1 MQENSCL
8 QSQRKQIHYY
18 SLSKHGISYISAVSC
33 LLTYFWLPS
42 FHKLIQLG
50 GKKNETKKKQIV
62 FKENKYSLI
71 LSLSRLVW
79 KQNQSDST
87 VLDNTLRA
95 VIPGCPHIP
104 KAHRSGKIDRDNEC
118 EGHLYLESQRRS
130 LEEVTFKLYT
140 EENNRVTEV
149 TGEDTNQREGM
160 EVRKQ
165 SFPCLKWMRLYPRTM
180 RSPWKCGQHLGSRKD
195 RDLHS
200 PLELPE
206 NNADINELL

>member
-1 MQENSCL
+1 M
-8 QSQRKQIHYY
+8 
-18 SLSKHGISYISAVSC
+18 
-33 LLTYFWLPS
+33 
-42 FHKLIQLG
+42 
-50 GKKNETKKKQIV
+50 
-62 FKENKYSLI
+62 
-71 LSLSRLVW
+71 
-79 KQNQSDST
+79 
-87 VLDNTLRA
+87 LDNTLRA

-104 KAHRSGKIDRDNEC
+104 NAHRSGKIDRDNEC

-180 RSPWKCGQHLGSRKD
+180 RSP
-195 RDLHS
+195 
-200 PLELPE
+200 
-206 NNADINELL
+206 